1 MGTLTLSGAGAYGPG
16 PASSPASPAE
26 AAARLVAETSPVGLF
41 AVRDDGTPMFANGAL
56 ARLLGYPSVE
66 RLIRAPL
73 GGIHPHPTLA
83 LDILRERLEAGAL
96 QGIQTTLRRMDGGT
110 VEARIH
116 IRPLPLPGG
125 GLLLV
130 GSVEDVSAPMQ
141 EQEETAHA
149 QKMEAVSRF
158 AAGVA
163 HDYNNLL
170 TSILGEGRQ
179 LLSELPES
187 SPARG
192 SAMAIL
198 QSAHAAARLT
208 QRLLVFARSEVVPNE
223 PLHLTTEVRALEGHL
238 SSLLPDDVELRWN
251 VEDEAG
257 TISFPRR
264 HLENLLANL
273 VTNARD
279 AMPAGGAVVVEVGRV
294 TAPEDTEGMDFHPPV
309 PPGAYASLAVGDR
322 GVGMNRETRRRIF
335 DPFFTTKPPGE
346 SSGLGLTTVH
356 ALVNRA
362 RGHIAVMS
370 APAYGTVVR
379 VLFPL
384 AEPGVTRGVPR
395 GVARPGPVAQPVAA
409 PQPTLLV
416 VDDDDA
422 VRRVMVRYLSRSGF
436 QVLEAADA
444 FAAQALARAHK
455 GRIHL
460 LVTDVM
466 MPRMKGTELAEWM
479 AETRPETGIL
489 LVSGYLD
496 SRTVQAWVD
505 RDPEVFMAKP
515 FEPEELAVRVRR
527 RIDGLGAVAHV

>member
-1 MGTLTLSGAGAYGPG
+1 
-16 PASSPASPAE
+16 
-26 AAARLVAETSPVGLF
+26 VGLF

-73 GGIHPHPTLA
+73 GGIHPHPALA

-130 GSVEDVSAPMQ
+130 GSVEDVSAPIQ
-141 EQEETAHA
+141 EQEESAHA

-163 HDYNNLL
+163 HDYNNIL

-179 LLSELPES
+179 LLSEVPEH
-187 SPARG
+187 SPARA

-198 QSAHAAARLT
+198 QAAHGAARLT

-223 PLHLTTEVRALEGHL
+223 PIHLSAEVRALEGNL
-238 SSLLPDDVELRWN
+238 RSLLPDDVELRWN
-251 VEDEAG
+251 VEDDAG

-294 TAPEDTEGMDFHPPV
+294 MAPEDTEGMDFHPPV

-346 SSGLGLTTVH
+346 ASGLGMTTVH

-379 VLFPL
+379 ALFPL
-384 AEPGVTRGVPR
+384 APASLDGAVVP
-395 GVARPGPVAQPVAA
+395 VERPRHTSGET
-409 PQPTLLV
+409 QPTLLV

-422 VRRVMVRYLSRSGF
+422 VRRVMVRYLARSGF

-505 RDPEVFMAKP
+505 RDPDVFMAKP
-515 FEPEELAVRVRR
+515 FEPEELAARVRR
-527 RIDGLGAVAHV
+527 RIAGLGAAKHV

>member
-66 RLIRAPL
+66 RLLRAPL
-73 GGIHPHPTLA
+73 GGIHPHPALA

-96 QGIQTTLRRMDGGT
+96 EGIQTTLRRMDGGT

-116 IRPLPLPGG
+116 LRPLPLPGG

-130 GSVEDVSAPMQ
+130 GSVEDVSAPIQ
-141 EQEETAHA
+141 EQEESAHA

-179 LLSELPES
+179 LLSEVPEGT
-187 SPARG
+187 PARA
-192 SAMAIL
+192 SAVAIL
-198 QSAHAAARLT
+198 HAAHAAARLT

-223 PLHLTTEVRALEGHL
+223 PLHLTTEIRALEGHL
-238 SSLLPDDVELRWN
+238 RSLLPDDVELRWN
-251 VEDEAG
+251 VEEDAG

-279 AMPAGGAVVVEVGRV
+279 AMPAGGVVVVEVGRV
-294 TAPEDTEGMDFHPPV
+294 TAPHDTEGMDFHPPV
-309 PPGAYASLAVGDR
+309 PPGSYASLAVGDR

-335 DPFFTTKPPGE
+335 DPFFTTKPSGE
-346 SSGLGLTTVH
+346 AAGLGLTTVH

-379 VLFPL
+379 ALFPL
-384 AEPGVTRGVPR
+384 AAPVVVRGE
-395 GVARPGPVAQPVAA
+395 ARSGPVVQPAETL
-409 PQPTLLV
+409 QPTLLV

-422 VRRVMVRYLSRSGF
+422 VRRVMVRYLARSGF
-436 QVLEAADA
+436 QVLEAADG

-479 AETRPETGIL
+479 AEMRPETGIL

-505 RDPEVFMAKP
+505 RDPDVFLAKP

-527 RIDGLGAVAHV
+527 RISGLGAAKHV

>member
-1 MGTLTLSGAGAYGPG
+1 MGTLTLSGAGACGPG

-66 RLIRAPL
+66 RLLRAPL
-73 GGIHPHPTLA
+73 TAVHPHPALA
-83 LDILRERLEAGAL
+83 LDILEERLEAGAL
-96 QGIQTTLRRMDGGT
+96 QGIQTTLKRLDGGT
-110 VEARIH
+110 LEARIH
-116 IRPLPLPGG
+116 IRPLPIPGG

-130 GSVEDVSAPMQ
+130 GSVEDVSAPNQ
-141 EQEETAHA
+141 EHEESAHA

-170 TSILGEGRQ
+170 TSMLGEGRQ
-179 LLSELPES
+179 LLAELPEHT
-187 SPARG
+187 PARA
-192 SAMAIL
+192 SALAIL
-198 QSAHAAARLT
+198 QAAHAAARLT

-223 PLHLTTEVRALEGHL
+223 ALHLTTEMRALEGHL
-238 SSLLPDDVELRWN
+238 RSLLPDDVELRWE
-251 VEDEAG
+251 VENDAG

-294 TAPEDTEGMDFHPPV
+294 TAPDDTEGMDFHPPV
-309 PPGAYASLAVGDR
+309 AHGAYASIAVGDR

-346 SSGLGLTTVH
+346 ASGLGLTTVH

-384 AEPGVTRGVPR
+384 AEPGVVRRGGRPEQPAPR
-395 GVARPGPVAQPVAA
+395 EAE

-416 VDDDDA
+416 VDDEDA
-422 VRRVMVRYLSRSGF
+422 VRRVMVRYLARSGF
-436 QVLEAADA
+436 RVLEAADA
-444 FAAQALARAHK
+444 FAAQAVARAHQ

-479 AETRPETGIL
+479 AEVRPETGIL

-496 SRTVQAWVD
+496 SRTVQGWVD
-505 RDPEVFMAKP
+505 RDPDVFLAKP

-527 RIDGLGAVAHV
+527 RLAGMGAATHV